1 MKAFIGV
8 LCALLIA
15 TAHCQQMASLE
26 NCLYNLGLLTADLSV
41 VFRDRSNLQNKQN
54 ALAHLNSL
62 NQQCSLALNS
72 LGAGNGQTGG
82 SKAQENSLVRE
93 EKCKHYL
100 NVIKEVTPLV
110 ERFKSATRCYANT
123 GDSCRKYSDAY
134 EMAKHYCKKEQLPE
148 PL

>member
-62 NQQCSLALNS
+62 NQQCSFALNS
-72 LGAGNGQTGG
+72 LGGNNG
-82 SKAQENSLVRE
+82 SKGSFGYFDSQPGEF
-93 EKCKHYL
+93 
-100 NVIKEVTPLV
+100 IKP
-110 ERFKSATRCYANT
+110 AYA
-123 GDSCRKYSDAY
+123 S
-134 EMAKHYCKKEQLPE
+134 KKEE
-148 PL
+148 Y